1 MTTEIKNDKKMNKEP
16 KRTIEQAVFLE
27 NFTINFL
34 TIGSNEQA
42 ITKDAKNIIATSDIL
57 NINMIKRIAKIKNMM
72 FFAVI
77 YLGKIFSNILNSL
90 SIKILSRFYSNRIY
104 KCVEM
109 FQFYFF
115 YVHFFMFFIILV
127 EVLEQKNIT

>member
-77 YLGKIFSNILNSL
+77 YLGKIFSNI
-90 SIKILSRFYSNRIY
+90 
-104 KCVEM
+104 
-109 FQFYFF
+109 
-115 YVHFFMFFIILV
+115 
-127 EVLEQKNIT
+127 